1 MKKILTVGSAML
13 DLFLDLGKNTLPC
26 IEKKE
31 SRQNFMLLEVGRKVE
46 IPSIHRC
53 SGGGA
58 TNAAVSF
65 SRQGFEV
72 SAFFK
77 TGTDCESEFIKRQ
90 LSQDNVDTSASITTK
105 DTPTGLSII
114 FPCPDGD
121 RTTLTYRGA
130 SITLTEQELPL
141 ALLKNF
147 IGLEPTS
154 HNTQKDI
161 LSKNSA
167 TLGGNAA
174 TAPKTSTGIDCLY
187 VTSLSGATAPLL
199 LPLVKAAHEQKIFVA
214 CNPGSSQLRAG
225 AHDLQD
231 ALPYIDVLVMN
242 SEEALECLNSFV
254 ATGLHLQDPVCETNT
269 HYSHEQST
277 HERKTLENPSHA
289 PELLCTP
296 LVRNNLPLNL
306 RQYFAEIL
314 KRGPKIAVVT
324 NGKEGVYVAHTV
336 THNNEL
342 LFHPSLP
349 AEVVNTLGAGD
360 AFGSGFVGAL
370 LQNLAVEQALIQG
383 LVQATAVISVL
394 DAQSGLLTT
403 GELKKRMTK
412 ISMEKLQRFTL

>member
-13 DLFLDLGKNTLPC
+13 DIFLGLNKDTLPC
-26 IEKKE
+26 IEHTE
-31 SRQNFMLLEVGRKVE
+31 SRQNFMLLEVGRKLE
-46 IPSIHRC
+46 LPGIHRC

-72 SAFFK
+72 QTFFK
-77 TGTDCESEFIKRQ
+77 TGADCESEFIKKQ
-90 LSQDNVDTSASITTK
+90 LAHDNVDTSLSITTH

-141 ALLKNF
+141 TLLK
-147 IGLEPTS
+147 S
-154 HNTQKDI
+154 
-161 LSKNSA
+161 
-167 TLGGNAA
+167 
-174 TAPKTSTGIDCLY
+174 STHIDCLY
-187 VTSLSGATAPLL
+187 VTSMSGTTAPLL
-199 LPLVKAAHEQKIFVA
+199 LPLVKPAHEQHIFVA

-225 AHDLQD
+225 AHDLQE
-231 ALPYIDVLVMN
+231 ALPYIDVLIMN

-254 ATGLHLQDPVCETNT
+254 ATGLKLQDPACETHESNT
-269 HYSHEQST
+269 RERTTKNSSHG
-277 HERKTLENPSHA
+277 

-306 RQYFAEIL
+306 RQYFTEVL
-314 KRGPKIAVVT
+314 KRGPNIAVVT
-324 NGKEGVYVAHTV
+324 NGKEGVYVAQGNT
-336 THNNEL
+336 L

-360 AFGSGFVGAL
+360 AFGSGFVSAL
-370 LQNLAVEQALIQG
+370 LQNLSLEQALIQG
-383 LVQATAVISVL
+383 LVQATAVINVL
-394 DAQSGLLTT
+394 DAQSGLLSAD
-403 GELKKRMTK
+403 ELTKLATK
-412 ISMEKLQRFTL
+412 ISMDLLQRFPL

>member
-1 MKKILTVGSAML
+1 MKKILTIGSAML

-31 SRQNFMLLEVGRKVE
+31 SRQSFMLLEVGRKLE
-46 IPSIHRC
+46 LPTIHRC

-72 SAFFK
+72 CTFFK
-77 TGTDCESEFIKRQ
+77 TGADCESEFIKRQ
-90 LSQDNVDTSASITTK
+90 LAQDNINTSASISTH
-105 DTPTGLSII
+105 DTPTGLSLI
-114 FPCPDGD
+114 FPCPGGD
-121 RTTLTYRGA
+121 RTTITYRGA

-141 ALLKNF
+141 ALLKNS

-154 HNTQKDI
+154 QNTQKDI

-167 TLGGNAA
+167 TLGGNAT
-174 TAPKTSTGIDCLY
+174 TAPKTSTGIECLY

-199 LPLVKAAHEQKIFVA
+199 LPLVKTAHEQKIFVA

-231 ALPYIDVLVMN
+231 ALPFIDVLVMN
-242 SEEALECLNSFV
+242 SEEALECLISF
-254 ATGLHLQDPVCETNT
+254 AKTGLLLKEPVCEA
-269 HYSHEQST
+269 HG
-277 HERKTLENPSHA
+277 

-296 LVRNNLPLNL
+296 LVRNNLTLNL
-306 RQYFAEIL
+306 RQYFIEVL
-314 KRGPKIAVVT
+314 KRGPKVAVVT
-324 NGKEGVYVAHTV
+324 NGKEGVYVA
-336 THNNEL
+336 HNNEL

-370 LQNLAVEQALIQG
+370 LQNLPIEQALIQG
-383 LVQATAVISVL
+383 LVQAAAVINVL
-394 DAQSGLLTT
+394 DAQSGLLTAD
-403 GELKKRMTK
+403 ELKKRTTK
-412 ISMEKLQRFTL
+412 ISMDLVQRFPL